1 MIKIDWLA
9 NLIFGFLGNELL
21 KLVEYTKAAI
31 NNMFTAIVLINDNQ
45 YVSAAS
51 KYAQALAMSLL
62 VMLALKKIVMTY
74 GLQTDGDPDQDPF
87 ELLFRGTMAMAIISS
102 ANILFK
108 EGLKFADA
116 VSNDLLKTS
125 SITDVSSGLTALFQT
140 DLEKAAVSFTIGA
153 ITLVLIICFHIS
165 ATIRG
170 AELMLMKIM
179 MPLFAC
185 DLINTNAQRWN
196 TFLPDLIST
205 LMSYGLQLFCYFMF
219 TYNFG
224 NISVTNLNSASIAAF
239 GWMIL
244 AIRTPKWLEKY
255 IYKSGVGA
263 AVAKSGQTAAQAA
276 VMMA

>member
-1 MIKIDWLA
+1 MIKIDWLSK
-9 NLIFGFLGNELL
+9 LIFGFLGNELL
-21 KLVEYTKAAI
+21 KLVEYLKVAI
-31 NNMFTAIVLINDNQ
+31 NNMFTAIVLINDNK
-45 YVSAAS
+45 YVISAAQ
-51 KYAQALAMSLL
+51 YAQKLAMSLL
-62 VMLALKKIVMTY
+62 VMLALKKIIMTY

-87 ELLFRGTMAMAIISS
+87 ELLYRGTMAMAIISVS
-102 ANILFK
+102 DLLFK
-108 EGLKFADA
+108 EGLKLADA

-125 SITDVSSGLTALFQT
+125 SAMDVSTGLTALFQT
-140 DLEKAAVSFTIGA
+140 DIEKAAVSFTIGA
-153 ITLVLIICFHIS
+153 ITILLLVCFHIS
-165 ATIRG
+165 ATVRG

-185 DLINTNAQRWN
+185 DLINSNPQRWN
-196 TFLPDLIST
+196 TFVPDLIST

-255 IYKSGVGA
+255 IYKTGVGS
-263 AVAKSGQTAAQAA
+263 AVAKTGQTAAQAA
-276 VMMA
+276 VMLA